1 MLDQLSDISI
11 QPQAGSSASQPSNCL
26 PGIGSYILRGH
37 DPRHNLSV
45 PGDRDHLAVLCLIE
59 QAGEMGL
66 RFVRTHRPHELRLVV
81 D

>member
-1 MLDQLSDISI
+1 
-11 QPQAGSSASQPSNCL
+11 
-26 PGIGSYILRGH
+26 
-37 DPRHNLSV
+37 V

-66 RFVRTHRPHELRLVV
+66 RLVRTHRLHRFRLVV